1 LPAFFTSHLWSK
13 RSTAYFYSFEFK
25 PSIKSP
31 GKWFL
36 PNILGAP
43 NKDISKNDANNAE
56 DGGKNVFIFGILS
69 QIT

>member
-13 RSTAYFYSFEFK
+13 RSSAYFYSFEHK

-36 PNILGAP
+36 PNILGNP
-43 NKDISKNDANNAE
+43 NKEVPQGPNPQHVE
-56 DGGKNVFIFGILS
+56 DNGIVNLFLKDY
-69 QIT
+69 